1 MPSNVT
7 SWRANMK
14 IGTGPPGHYESEI
27 VSSNWCDTREKAE
40 AEAKKRAL
48 EYLDGGDKKNCI
60 LSFLSNSR
68 KWNLYEK
75 DSSIWELLT
84 VAMIN
89 PSVIDTKFIEG
100 LN

>member
-1 MPSNVT
+1 M
-7 SWRANMK
+7 
-14 IGTGPPGHYESEI
+14 
-27 VSSNWCDTREKAE
+27 
-40 AEAKKRAL
+40 AL

-89 PSVIDTKFIEG
+89 PSVIDTKFIE
-100 LN
+100 

>member
-40 AEAKKRAL
+40 AEAKKIY
-48 EYLDGGDKKNCI
+48 ENEH
-60 LSFLSNSR
+60 SR
-68 KWNLYEK
+68 DQERYRRTYIEER
-75 DSSIWELLT
+75 SEREL
-84 VAMIN
+84 
-89 PSVIDTKFIEG
+89 
-100 LN
+100 